1 MVFVWVRFLGAHGAT
16 SGVVFIE
23 RDSFNMSVYQSD
35 GASTRGFDVWAQ
47 KASVEALPMPDDVCP
62 EEWTAKDWE
71 AAFGFEMVAG

>member
-1 MVFVWVRFLGAHGAT
+1 
-16 SGVVFIE
+16 
-23 RDSFNMSVYQSD
+23 MSVYQCD

-47 KASVEALPMPDDVCP
+47 KASVEALPMPDDVSP